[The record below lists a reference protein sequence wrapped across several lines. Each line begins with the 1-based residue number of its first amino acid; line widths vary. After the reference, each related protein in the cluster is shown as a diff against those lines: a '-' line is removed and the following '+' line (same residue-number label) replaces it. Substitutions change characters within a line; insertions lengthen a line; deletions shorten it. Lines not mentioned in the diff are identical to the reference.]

1 MNTERFAL
9 GVPSSKRTVAAAFV
23 VFAAM
28 LVVPFVTTAYYTGL
42 AMTALV
48 FLMLGVSWNLLAGYA
63 GQISLGHAAFFGLGA
78 YVAAWVTT
86 PAAAGLPA
94 LPFPL
99 SHPIVALVLGGVGA
113 ALVALVTGPV
123 MFRLRGHY
131 FAIGTLAL
139 AAIIRLVLT
148 DKRSISGGSTGYYLN
163 AGMGEVPTYLLTVV
177 VAALATLGIYFVVNS
192 RLGLGMRAIHDDET
206 AASGLG
212 VDPLRYKM
220 YAFLVSAFIAG
231 LAGAA
236 YALNSLYINPTSTLA
251 VTWTVDTLVIVI
263 LGGMGTV
270 AGPLFGTVVFMIID
284 NGLTSVLGGLA
295 TTVEG
300 VIIILVVI
308 FLPNGIYGYL
318 KSYVAERRGTDDAAT
333 SD

>member
-1 MNTERFAL
+1 MRTERFTL
-9 GVPSSKRTVAAAFV
+9 GVPSSKRTVAASLV
-23 VFAAM
+23 VLAAM
-28 LVVPFVTTAYYTGL
+28 LVVPFVTTPYYTGL

-78 YVAAWVTT
+78 YVAAWLTT

-94 LPFPL
+94 IPVPL

-177 VAALATLGIYFVVNS
+177 VAALATVGVYLVVNS

-220 YAFLVSAFIAG
+220 YAFLISAFIAG

-270 AGPLFGTVVFMIID
+270 AGPLFGTVVFMVID

-308 FLPNGIYGYL
+308 FLPDGIYGSL
-318 KSYVAERRGTDDAAT
+318 KSYVAGRNESDDAAT
-333 SD
+333 SG

>member
-1 MNTERFAL
+1 MNRFSL
-9 GVPSSKRTVAAAFV
+9 GVPSSKRTVAAALV

-28 LVVPFVTTAYYTGL
+28 LVVPFVTTSYYTGL

-78 YVAAWVTT
+78 YVAAWWTT
-86 PAAAGLPA
+86 PAAAGFPA
-94 LPFPL
+94 IPAPF
-99 SHPIVALVLGGVGA
+99 SHPIIALVLGGVGA
-113 ALVALVTGPV
+113 ALVALVTGPI

-139 AAIIRLVLT
+139 AAIIRLILT
-148 DKRSISGGSTGYYLN
+148 DKRAISGGSTGYYLN

-177 VAALATLGIYFVVNS
+177 AAALATIAVYLVVNS
-192 RLGLGMRAIHDDET
+192 RLGLGMRAIHDDEA

-212 VDPLRYKM
+212 VNPLRYKM
-220 YAFLVSAFIAG
+220 YAFLISAFIAG
-231 LAGAA
+231 VAGAA

-251 VTWTVDTLVIVI
+251 VTWTVDTLVVVI

-270 AGPLFGTVVFMIID
+270 AGPLFGTVIFMIID
-284 NGLTSVLGGLA
+284 NGLRGILGGLA

-300 VIIILVVI
+300 IVIILVVI

-318 KSYVAERRGTDDAAT
+318 KSYVTERGEGDDDTAT
-333 SD
+333 GG